1 MKTTQVKIHL
11 LHCDLMTM
19 NICVSFHDSISKGS
33 SPYGVSVIA
42 VQAKFN
48 AIQSKLEYGKALC
61 MLYIQ
66 ENIQLNLPY
75 YILY

>member
-1 MKTTQVKIHL
+1 MSFHSLKNTQVKNHL

-42 VQAKFN
+42 VQAKIN
-48 AIQSKLEYGKALC
+48 AIQPELTY
-61 MLYIQ
+61 
-66 ENIQLNLPY
+66 
-75 YILY
+75 